1 MGTRQWCSL
10 STLLFNIL
18 LEVPDSAVWK
28 EKEIRYTQEKGE
40 IKLSLFAD
48 DLTVY
53 VENPKE
59 LTINTLKLLSE
70 CRKVTGHKINIQ
82 ISGFPTYE

>member
-1 MGTRQWCSL
+1 M
-10 STLLFNIL
+10 
-18 LEVPDSAVWK
+18 
-28 EKEIRYTQEKGE
+28 
-40 IKLSLFAD
+40 FAD

-59 LTINTLKLLSE
+59 LTIKSLKPLSE
-70 CRKVTGHKINIQ
+70 YREVIGHKINIQ

>member
-1 MGTRQWCSL
+1 M
-10 STLLFNIL
+10 
-18 LEVPDSAVWK
+18 WK
-28 EKEIRYTQEKGE
+28 EKEIRYTQEKEE
-40 IKLSLFAD
+40 IKLSMFAH

-59 LTINTLKLLSE
+59 LTIKSLKPLSE
-70 CRKVTGHKINIQ
+70 YREVIGHKINIQ